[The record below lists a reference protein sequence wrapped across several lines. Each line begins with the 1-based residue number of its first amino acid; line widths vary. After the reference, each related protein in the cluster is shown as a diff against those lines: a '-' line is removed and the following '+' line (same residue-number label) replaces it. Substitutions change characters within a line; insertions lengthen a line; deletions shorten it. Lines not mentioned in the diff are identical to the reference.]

1 MLRPTKPLSSYTKTV
16 IKFRYWQLKKEEK
29 QKLRVDEKQKQR
41 VEEKQKVDQRVDL
54 KANLK
59 ENHSVVMQFN
69 LQDEQKQWNKFLVQN
84 LSLQV
89 K

>member
-1 MLRPTKPLSSYTKTV
+1 MAA
-16 IKFRYWQLKKEEK
+16 KKEEK
-29 QKLRVDEKQKQR
+29 QKLRVDKEQKQR
-41 VEEKQKVDQRVDL
+41 VKEKQKVDQRVAL
-54 KANLK
+54 KVNPK
-59 ENHSVVMQFN
+59 ENHSVVMQLT

>member
-1 MLRPTKPLSSYTKTV
+1 LAAKKRRKTKAKSRRKTKSGS
-16 IKFRYWQLKKEEK
+16 
-29 QKLRVDEKQKQR
+29 
-41 VEEKQKVDQRVDL
+41 DL

-59 ENHSVVMQFN
+59 ENHSVVMQLA
-69 LQDEQKQWNKFLVQN
+69 LQDEQKQWNKFSVQN

>member
-1 MLRPTKPLSSYTKTV
+1 M
-16 IKFRYWQLKKEEK
+16 
-29 QKLRVDEKQKQR
+29 DEKQKQK
-41 VEEKQKVDQRVDL
+41 VEEKQRVDQRVDL

-59 ENHSVVMQFN
+59 ENHSVVMQLA
-69 LQDEQKQWNKFLVQN
+69 LQDEQKQWNKFSVQN